1 MLSFVQFTNEKSH
14 LISICFIAAVWD
26 KSATL
31 ALLSL
36 YEVKKDMLDNPKKKT
51 KIWDSISVDL
61 QQDFGIQVCNMNVQ
75 YEIL

>member
-1 MLSFVQFTNEKSH
+1 MKKVTSKVSYY
-14 LISICFIAAVWD
+14 FIAAVWD

-51 KIWDSISVDL
+51 KIWESISANL
-61 QQDFGIQVCNMNVQ
+61 QQDFGIQVYNINLL
-75 YEIL
+75 IL